1 MMRGLCRALG
11 SDAARAK
18 TIALAPIHS
27 IEELDKIT
35 SLGVG
40 MESFISISESSETLG
55 IEPVEYLTF
64 REACE
69 MENPPTPTN
78 DLQRAIAAEVKAA
91 LQKQKK

>member
-1 MMRGLCRALG
+1 
-11 SDAARAK
+11 
-18 TIALAPIHS
+18 
-27 IEELDKIT
+27 
-35 SLGVG
+35 